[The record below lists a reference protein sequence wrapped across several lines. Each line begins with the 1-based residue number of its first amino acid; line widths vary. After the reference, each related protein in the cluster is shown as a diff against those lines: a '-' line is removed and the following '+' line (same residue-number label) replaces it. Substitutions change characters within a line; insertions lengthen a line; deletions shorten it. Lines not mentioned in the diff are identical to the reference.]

1 MAVSSYRVNVGP
13 NATRLADLSSTS
25 GGSYVTLRNS
35 DSAFAVLIGANDVS
49 SSNGYVLTAG
59 STVQVQIKQPDD
71 VWAVT
76 PGTTNTVVV
85 HVFRA
90 NA

>member
-1 MAVSSYRVNVGP
+1 MAISSYRVNVGP
-13 NATRLADLSSTS
+13 NATRVADFSSTS

-35 DSAFAVLIGANDVS
+35 DAAFTVLIGASDITT
-49 SSNGYVLTAG
+49 SNGYALAAG
-59 STVQVQIKQPDD
+59 ATVQVALKHPDD
-71 VWAVT
+71 VWAIT
-76 PGTTNTVVV
+76 PGTTNTVVI